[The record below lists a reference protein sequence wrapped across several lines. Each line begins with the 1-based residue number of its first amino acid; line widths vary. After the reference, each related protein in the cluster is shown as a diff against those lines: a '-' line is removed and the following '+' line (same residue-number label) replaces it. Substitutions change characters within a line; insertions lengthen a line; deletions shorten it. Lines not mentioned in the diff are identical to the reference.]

1 MLFSLFCCIDNDR
14 LVDKFA
20 YFSTF
25 IDPFFNLPTNLI
37 RALSIIIICYYIEN
51 IAFLVIIDGIMVC
64 KESRFIQIAIS
75 IFGKG
80 HSFSVNVYLN
90 TSIFCSWHFAIS
102 TIEKRIIYHFYSSG
116 RILEIFE

>member
-1 MLFSLFCCIDNDR
+1 MFFSLFCCIDNDR

-37 RALSIIIICYYIEN
+37 RALSIIIIRYYIEN

-75 IFGKG
+75 IFG
-80 HSFSVNVYLN
+80 
-90 TSIFCSWHFAIS
+90 
-102 TIEKRIIYHFYSSG
+102 
-116 RILEIFE
+116 

>member
-1 MLFSLFCCIDNDR
+1 MFFSLFFCIDNDR

-51 IAFLVIIDGIMVC
+51 ITFLVIIDGIMVC

-75 IFGKG
+75 IFWKG

-90 TSIFCSWHFAIS
+90 TSIFCSWHFTIS
-102 TIEKRIIYHFYSSG
+102 TISLMSKSRTTKNF
-116 RILEIFE
+116 IFL